1 MTHRARLLFILAAP
15 LAALALPPAPAASVA
30 VTIDAAAPGIPVS
43 PLMHGIFFEDINYG
57 ADGGLY
63 AELVQNRS
71 FEHADAFYAWG
82 LVNRG
87 ADASAGIATE
97 NPLNRNN
104 PRFLRLVVRDP
115 GAGFGVANH
124 GFGGIAVRA
133 GANYLVSLRAR
144 ASAGFAGALDAAIED
159 ETGRVLG
166 RSRIEN
172 LTTTWARHDAVLA
185 VPPASASRL
194 PVPFTGTAR
203 ARLVVTADAAGTI
216 DLDVISLFPE
226 DTWRRRR
233 NGLRADL
240 VQMLADMRPGFLR
253 FPGGCIVEGA
263 DLANAYRWKD
273 SVGDIAERPENRNR
287 WQHALHRDHAP
298 QYYQSYGLGFF
309 EYFQLCEDIG
319 AAPVPVINCGM
330 ACQYQSG
337 ELVPPDGLGP
347 FVQDALDLVEFANG
361 PVDSQWGG
369 LRARMGHPAPFNL
382 KHLGIGNEQ
391 WGEQYF
397 ERYKIFHD
405 ALKAAH
411 PEIVLITTSGPGV
424 DDPWWRLAWDKFRT
438 GTPAEIVDEH
448 YYRPPSW
455 FFAQADRYDGHD
467 RAGPRIF
474 AGEFAA
480 HETDRRNTL
489 RAALSEAAFMTGLL
503 RNADVVTMAAYAPL
517 FAKRGATQWA
527 PDLVW
532 FDHDRAYGTPS
543 YHVQKA
549 FARHRPDR
557 VLPTA
562 LAVPPPP
569 APAYPGSAGV
579 GTWRSRAEFK
589 DFVITRGGRE
599 LFRADFADEG
609 QLASWRTRRGAWSI
623 RDGALRQ
630 ENPDESDAR
639 ALAGEGAWT
648 DYTLSVKARK
658 LGGEEGFLIF
668 FQSEPGGETGRLNL
682 GAYRNTQY
690 TLNLGG
696 APAASAAGRVET
708 GRWHDIRVEV
718 AGGAVKC
725 WLDGALILEG
735 ARRPRAVLYAVAG
748 RDDRAGEIVLHLV
761 NPAGHPLDAAIGIE
775 GARAVADT
783 GRVSVLA
790 SGSLDDT
797 NTFDDPG
804 RVAPREE
811 AIAIPGPRFHYAV
824 PARAHAVLRVRTQ

>member
-1 MTHRARLLFILAAP
+1 MTHRARLLSALAVP
-15 LAALALPPAPAASVA
+15 LVALALPSASAAP
-30 VTIDAAAPGIPVS
+30 VTVTVDAAAPGIPVS
-43 PLMHGIFFEDINYG
+43 PLMHGVFFEDINYG

-71 FEHADAFYAWG
+71 FEHADPFYAWG

-87 ADASAGIATE
+87 ADASAGISTE
-97 NPLNRNN
+97 APLNPNN
-104 PRFLRLVVRDP
+104 PHFLRLAVRDP
-115 GAGFGVANH
+115 GEGFGVANH

-133 GANYLVSLRAR
+133 GENYLVSLRAR
-144 ASAGFAGALDAAIED
+144 AANGFSGALAVAIED

-166 RSRIEN
+166 RCRVEN
-172 LTTTWARHDAVLA
+172 ISTTWVRRDAVIA
-185 VPPASASRL
+185 IPPASASRL
-194 PVPFTGTAR
+194 PVPFTGTGR

-226 DTWRRRR
+226 NTWKQRP

-253 FPGGCIVEGA
+253 FPGGCIVEGD

-273 SVGDIAERPENRNR
+273 TVGDIAARPENRNR

-330 ACQYQSG
+330 ACQYQTG
-337 ELVPPDGLGP
+337 ELVPLGELGP
-347 FVQDALDLVEFANG
+347 FVRDALDLVEFANG
-361 PVDSQWGG
+361 PVDSKWGG
-369 LRARMGHPAPFNL
+369 IRAAMGHPAPFNL

-397 ERYKIFHD
+397 ERYTVFHD
-405 ALKAAH
+405 ALKTEH

-424 DDPWWRLAWDKFRT
+424 DDPWWRLAWDKFKA

-448 YYRPPSW
+448 YYRPPAW
-455 FFAQADRYDGHD
+455 FFAQADRYDRHD
-467 RAGPRIF
+467 RAGPKVF

-517 FAKRGATQWA
+517 FAKSGATQWA

-532 FDHDRAYGTPS
+532 FDHERVYGTPS

-549 FARHRPDR
+549 FSRHRPDR
-557 VLPTA
+557 VLPTT
-562 LAVPPPP
+562 LAAPPQP

-579 GTWRSRAEFK
+579 GTWHSRAEFK
-589 DFVITRGGRE
+589 DFVITHGGRE
-599 LFRADFADEG
+599 LFRADFANEK
-609 QLASWRTRRGAWSI
+609 QLAAWQTRRGAWAI

-630 ENPDESDAR
+630 ENPDEPDVR
-639 ALAGEGAWT
+639 ALAVDGAWT

-658 LGGEEGFLIF
+658 LGGEEGFLVF
-668 FQSEPGGETGRLNL
+668 FQAEPGGETGRLNL

-696 APAASAAGRVET
+696 APAASAAGRIED
-708 GRWHDIRVEV
+708 GRWYDIRVEV
-718 AGGAVKC
+718 TGGAVKC
-725 WLDGALILEG
+725 RLDGALILEG
-735 ARRPRAVLYAVAG
+735 ARRPPAPLYAVAG
-748 RDDRAGEIVLHLV
+748 RDDRAGEIILHLV
-761 NPAGHPLDAAIGIE
+761 NPADYPLDAAIVLE
-775 GARAVADT
+775 GAQAVADT
-783 GRVSVLA
+783 ARVSMLTA
-790 SGSLDDT
+790 GSLDDT
-797 NTFDDPG
+797 NTLDAPV
-804 RVAPREE
+804 RVFPCEEAVAIPAPRF
-811 AIAIPGPRFHYAV
+811 RHTV
-824 PARAHAVLRVRTQ
+824 PARSHTVLRVQAK